1 MNYVEVI
8 SRSRLAYPALIK
20 FGRFEQYNID
30 PMVYC
35 QQYTIATSF
44 PGYSAAAETFWH
56 FLTQEKRKKKESTTI
71 RNMFILFKNCAQKE
85 ANVRKKVYAE
95 VKFLKNLEIFGMTD
109 KTRTEFGFRGILCRI
124 MHVDLEG
131 KPSSIWV
138 ILHPYGRRIQ

>member
-1 MNYVEVI
+1 
-8 SRSRLAYPALIK
+8 
-20 FGRFEQYNID
+20 
-30 PMVYC
+30 
-35 QQYTIATSF
+35 
-44 PGYSAAAETFWH
+44 
-56 FLTQEKRKKKESTTI
+56 
-71 RNMFILFKNCAQKE
+71 MFILFKNCAQKE
-85 ANVRKKVYAE
+85 ENVSKKVYEE